1 MLSPAEVSRDRGP
14 ENSTVPPTPPGR
26 GRYRL
31 SHFHRTVVRDLEDG
45 AAWSESNS
53 TIARRNSICQI
64 VNVLVVVPIW
74 YPWFILTVFA
84 AAIVAGRLSVGVRTH
99 DDHARSRDRH
109 VTTLTVCG
117 YIVGSIAL
125 FVCCGVAKGAVC
137 KLVPSVFEEHG
148 RALALDGSE
157 RHHWVRVMSV
167 AFPDAAGDTRMLATE
182 STIRETR

>member
-1 MLSPAEVSRDRGP
+1 M
-14 ENSTVPPTPPGR
+14 
-26 GRYRL
+26 
-31 SHFHRTVVRDLEDG
+31 SHFHRIVVRDLEDG

-74 YPWFILTVFA
+74 YPWFMLTVFA
-84 AAIVAGRLSVGVRTH
+84 AAIVA
-99 DDHARSRDRH
+99 
-109 VTTLTVCG
+109 
-117 YIVGSIAL
+117 
-125 FVCCGVAKGAVC
+125 KGAVY

-182 STIRETR
+182 SAIRETR

>member
-1 MLSPAEVSRDRGP
+1 M
-14 ENSTVPPTPPGR
+14 
-26 GRYRL
+26 
-31 SHFHRTVVRDLEDG
+31 SHFHRIVVRDLEDG

-74 YPWFILTVFA
+74 YPWFMLTVFA
-84 AAIVAGRLSVGVRTH
+84 AAIVA
-99 DDHARSRDRH
+99 
-109 VTTLTVCG
+109 
-117 YIVGSIAL
+117 
-125 FVCCGVAKGAVC
+125 KGAVY